1 MADIPVLQVKMF
13 GGFQVTCG
21 EHVIVSPET
30 RNSKVIQLLQ
40 YLLCNRGKMILQE
53 ELIDALLHDDY
64 GSNPVGTLKNIV
76 YRLRKLFIGAELD
89 KSCILY
95 NKNRYGF
102 SPDIPCEIDAE
113 QFFAIVRR
121 VRHAQLDNETRF
133 ALCMEAAGLYK
144 SDFLARSSSE
154 PWVMGR
160 SSRYQEQFCELIHI
174 AYGIAERGKRLARV
188 LPLLQ
193 RAAALYPYEEELC
206 LMHISCLFEMGHC
219 AEAIAEYNKVADTLY
234 NDLGARPSQ
243 TMRNLY
249 RRIAGSMQRPTDCVH
264 DVRTASGE
272 PECFTGAYYC
282 NFENFI
288 NFYQFIVR
296 HKERNGQSIYIMLCT
311 LTETDNSQP
320 KSGERLRNLS
330 TSMHKAARLSGRRGD
345 VYTQYSPSQFLLM
358 LMNINQE
365 NCHIVADRL
374 QYNFFKHSKITNVRL
389 NFKEITAASM
399 DHVIKARGDDPLPAC

>member
-121 VRHAQLDNETRF
+121 VRHAQLDDETRF

-160 SSRYQEQFCELIHI
+160 SSRYQEQILRADPYCVRDRRTRQT
-174 AYGIAERGKRLARV
+174 ACQGSAPAAARHRA
-188 LPLLQ
+188 LPLQ
-193 RAAALYPYEEELC
+193 REELC

-330 TSMHKAARLSGRRGD
+330 TSMHKGRAPFR
-345 VYTQYSPSQFLLM
+345 P
-358 LMNINQE
+358 
-365 NCHIVADRL
+365 
-374 QYNFFKHSKITNVRL
+374 
-389 NFKEITAASM
+389 
-399 DHVIKARGDDPLPAC
+399 ARGRVHPIQPFAVFAYAYEYQSGKLSYRGGQAAVQFFQAFKNYKRPP

>member
-1 MADIPVLQVKMF
+1 MAQNWTKLHTLQQK
-13 GGFQVTCG
+13 QV
-21 EHVIVSPET
+21 
-30 RNSKVIQLLQ
+30 
-40 YLLCNRGKMILQE
+40 
-53 ELIDALLHDDY
+53 
-64 GSNPVGTLKNIV
+64 
-76 YRLRKLFIGAELD
+76 RLF
-89 KSCILY
+89 
-95 NKNRYGF
+95 
-102 SPDIPCEIDAE
+102 PDIPCEIDAGSS
-113 QFFAIVRR
+113 FAIVRR
-121 VRHAQLDNETRF
+121 VRHAQLDDETRF

-193 RAAALYPYEEELC
+193 RATALYPYEEELC

-264 DVRTASGE
+264 DVRTASSE

-296 HKERNGQSIYIMLCT
+296 HKERNGQSIYIMFCT

-345 VYTQYSPSQFLLM
+345 VYTQYSPFAVFAYAYEYQSGKLSYRGGQAAVQFF
-358 LMNINQE
+358 Q
-365 NCHIVADRL
+365 A
-374 QYNFFKHSKITNVRL
+374 FKITNVRL

>member
-1 MADIPVLQVKMF
+1 
-13 GGFQVTCG
+13 
-21 EHVIVSPET
+21 
-30 RNSKVIQLLQ
+30 
-40 YLLCNRGKMILQE
+40 MILQE

-121 VRHAQLDNETRF
+121 VRHAQLDDETRF

-193 RAAALYPYEEELC
+193 RATAALPLR
-206 LMHISCLFEMGHC
+206 G
-219 AEAIAEYNKVADTLY
+219 
-234 NDLGARPSQ
+234 GALPD
-243 TMRNLY
+243 
-249 RRIAGSMQRPTDCVH
+249 AH
-264 DVRTASGE
+264 
-272 PECFTGAYYC
+272 
-282 NFENFI
+282 
-288 NFYQFIVR
+288 
-296 HKERNGQSIYIMLCT
+296 
-311 LTETDNSQP
+311 
-320 KSGERLRNLS
+320 
-330 TSMHKAARLSGRRGD
+330 
-345 VYTQYSPSQFLLM
+345 LLP
-358 LMNINQE
+358 
-365 NCHIVADRL
+365 V
-374 QYNFFKHSKITNVRL
+374 
-389 NFKEITAASM
+389 
-399 DHVIKARGDDPLPAC
+399 

>member
-121 VRHAQLDNETRF
+121 VRHAQLDDETRF

-154 PWVMGR
+154 P
-160 SSRYQEQFCELIHI
+160 
-174 AYGIAERGKRLARV
+174 
-188 LPLLQ
+188 
-193 RAAALYPYEEELC
+193 
-206 LMHISCLFEMGHC
+206 
-219 AEAIAEYNKVADTLY
+219 
-234 NDLGARPSQ
+234 
-243 TMRNLY
+243 
-249 RRIAGSMQRPTDCVH
+249 
-264 DVRTASGE
+264 
-272 PECFTGAYYC
+272 
-282 NFENFI
+282 
-288 NFYQFIVR
+288 
-296 HKERNGQSIYIMLCT
+296 
-311 LTETDNSQP
+311 
-320 KSGERLRNLS
+320 
-330 TSMHKAARLSGRRGD
+330 
-345 VYTQYSPSQFLLM
+345 
-358 LMNINQE
+358 
-365 NCHIVADRL
+365 
-374 QYNFFKHSKITNVRL
+374 
-389 NFKEITAASM
+389 
-399 DHVIKARGDDPLPAC
+399 